1 MTAIQLSFS
10 LRTTANVKQVHLIGS
25 WDGYQGQLPLSRDS
39 GSTKW
44 KGKFRFQPATM
55 QAGQRYW
62 FYYMLDGYQVSHD
75 PSKEFTREPTTG
87 RNLNILDVPASAASS
102 GSSSRNSRGLTL
114 KNSRRY
120 SREVP
125 QGRPPEEIRS
135 PKPIRPGHLAK
146 QLEAQARTQAALD
159 VMSDRFARAKLSDY
173 SDEDSDIEDD
183 SDSDV
188 GSDVPSLS
196 SGGSSVSGC
205 SSPSSVSS
213 VGSDCSCER
222 YGITRDGARVKLDCG
237 GTICGSGPSEDDEDD
252 DDDDSEEEARQY
264 KTRVGHHRDKHHSL
278 SKHSSSK
285 HHSSRYS
292 TSSRR
297 HGMVI
302 R

>member
-25 WDGYQGQLPLSRDS
+25 WDGYQGQLPLSRES

-44 KGKFRFQPATM
+44 KGKFRFQPANM

-75 PSKEFTREPTTG
+75 PSKEFTKEPTTG

-102 GSSSRNSRGLTL
+102 SSSSRSSRGLSL

-120 SREVP
+120 SREIP
-125 QGRPPEEIRS
+125 QGRPAEEIRS

-159 VMSDRFARAKLSDY
+159 AMSDRLARTKLADY

-188 GSDVPSLS
+188 DSDVPSLS
-196 SGGSSVSGC
+196 SGGSSISGC

-222 YGITRDGARVKLDCG
+222 YGITRAGERVKLDCG
-237 GTICGSGPSEDDEDD
+237 GRICGSEQSEDD

-264 KTRVGHHRDKHHSL
+264 KTRVSHHS
-278 SKHSSSK
+278 SRHSSSK